1 MKCISRGTSAFARDI
16 NLDRVV
22 TGHLDFLNLYIFR
35 VENKIPNESNNVWTR
50 KFLNPERKSCGF
62 KNIRIGVNS
71 SLGNSREFNLES
83 VEIDMY
89 YEEKSG
95 QIEILITVLL
105 KASGNFSGRC
115 DLSNGFP

>member
-1 MKCISRGTSAFARDI
+1 M
-16 NLDRVV
+16 
-22 TGHLDFLNLYIFR
+22 
-35 VENKIPNESNNVWTR
+35 
-50 KFLNPERKSCGF
+50 NPERKSCGF